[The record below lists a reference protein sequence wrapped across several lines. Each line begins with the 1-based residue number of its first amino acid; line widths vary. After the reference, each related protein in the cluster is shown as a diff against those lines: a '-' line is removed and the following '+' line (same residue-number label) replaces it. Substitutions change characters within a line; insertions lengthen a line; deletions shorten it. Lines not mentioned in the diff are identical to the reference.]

1 MRQAPRH
8 QDHALKLAQTH
19 KFGHGAVMLLT
30 LLIAASTPRSTPP
43 DASML
48 VLVATRQTEENSSK
62 VRRSGFHGGSP
73 LEVALVQGL
82 KRWKVPLK
90 LYAQGPEC
98 RIQAS
103 TKIGEALQQ
112 VQGCRVAFALL
123 GELHAHR
130 RRVAGLTGEDG
141 RPSRVHHLQ
150 LNLQLIDVGSK
161 RVVSAINHSI
171 VLPLD
176 DPNSV
181 ALNGSQRLARRV
193 TPHVAKDLFAFLG
206 RPLPTALRALLRA
219 EAQEQKRQRVKRER
233 EKAQRQQRIARHKQV
248 LKACAADDAAA
259 CAKAAFNIK
268 SGYGSYRD
276 AERALEY
283 QSRACALGHRPSCEQ
298 PIPAPKAKSP

>member
-1 MRQAPRH
+1 
-8 QDHALKLAQTH
+8 
-19 KFGHGAVMLLT
+19 MLLT

-48 VLVATRQTEENSSK
+48 VLVATRQTEESSSK
-62 VRRSGFHGGSP
+62 ERRSGFHGGSP

-82 KRWKVPLK
+82 KRWRVPLK

-103 TKIGEALQQ
+103 TKVGEALQR
-112 VQGCRVAFALL
+112 VQDCRVAFALI

-130 RRVAGLTGEDG
+130 RRIAGLSKADG
-141 RPSRVHHLQ
+141 SPNRVHHLQ
-150 LNLQLIDVGSK
+150 INLQLVEVASK

-171 VLPLD
+171 VLPLGD
-176 DPNSV
+176 QQT
-181 ALNGSQRLARRV
+181 ATLNGSQRIARRV
-193 TPHVAKDLFAFLG
+193 TPHVAKDHFAFLG
-206 RPLPTALRALLRA
+206 HPLPTALRALLRA
-219 EAQEQKRQRVKRER
+219 QAQEQKRQRDKRAR
-233 EKAQRQQRIARHKQV
+233 EQAQRQQRITRHKQV
-248 LKACAADDAAA
+248 LKACADDDAAA

-276 AERALEY
+276 TERATEY

-298 PIPAPKAKSP
+298 PIPAPKGKSP